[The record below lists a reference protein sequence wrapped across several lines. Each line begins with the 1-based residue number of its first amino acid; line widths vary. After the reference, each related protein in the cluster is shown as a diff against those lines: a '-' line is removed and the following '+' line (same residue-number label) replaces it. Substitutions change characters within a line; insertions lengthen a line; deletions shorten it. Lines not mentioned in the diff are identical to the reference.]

1 MTGSLKG
8 KTALVTG
15 GGSGVGLGCT
25 RRLLEEG
32 ARVTMA
38 ARRVEVL
45 ERAAERLRSEIA
57 GAEVTFERCDITIE
71 DDLAAAVESA
81 ADPEGRL
88 DIAVANAGSGVPGP
102 ILTLGGEHWRF
113 VNDLNIIGT
122 ALTIKRAALAMQQRG
137 GSIVAV
143 SSVEAFKVAR
153 YMAPYTVTKAAV
165 EALVHCAALELAPFG
180 IRVNC
185 IRPGYVPTEGAAL
198 GFTEEEAERL
208 IDITPLGRCG
218 SAEEIGDAVVYFS
231 ADSGAW
237 VTGQVLAVDGGMA
250 IPEGVS
256 FENLC
261 RRMYGDEVMDRCTGP
276 VGGRSSD
283 LVRGSD

>member
-1 MTGSLKG
+1 
-8 KTALVTG
+8 
-15 GGSGVGLGCT
+15 
-25 RRLLEEG
+25 
-32 ARVTMA
+32 MA
-38 ARRVEVL
+38 ARRVDVL
-45 ERAAERLRSEIA
+45 EQTAESLRSEIP
-57 GAEVTFERCDITIE
+57 GAQVGFHRCDITVE

-81 ADPEGRL
+81 ADPDGQL

-102 ILTLGGEHWRF
+102 ILTLGSEHWRF
-113 VNDLNIIGT
+113 VNDLNIVGT

-143 SSVEAFKVAR
+143 SSVEAFKTAR
-153 YMAPYTVTKAAV
+153 YMAPYTVTKAAL
-165 EALVHCAALELAPFG
+165 EALVRCAALELAPFE

-185 IRPGYVPTEGAAL
+185 IRPGYIPTEGAAL

-208 IDITPLGRCG
+208 IDITPLRRFG

-231 ADSGAW
+231 AKSGAW
-237 VTGQVLAVDGGMA
+237 VTGQVLAVDGGME

-261 RRMYGDEVMDRCTGP
+261 RRLYGDDLMDRCMGP
-276 VGGRSSD
+276 KAG
-283 LVRGSD
+283 

>member
-1 MTGSLKG
+1 MSGLLEG

-15 GGSGVGLGCT
+15 GGTGVGLGCT

-38 ARRVEVL
+38 ARRVDVL
-45 ERAAERLRSEIA
+45 EQTAERLRSEIA
-57 GAEVTFERCDITIE
+57 GAQVGLHRCDITVE
-71 DDLAAAVESA
+71 DELAAAVESA
-81 ADPEGRL
+81 AGPDGHL

-102 ILTLGGEHWRF
+102 ILTLGSEHWRF
-113 VNDLNIIGT
+113 VNDLNILGT

-143 SSVEAFKVAR
+143 SSVEAFKVAKF
-153 YMAPYTVTKAAV
+153 MAPYTVTKAAL
-165 EALVHCAALELAPFG
+165 EALVRCAALELAPFQ

-198 GFTEEEAERL
+198 GFTEEEAEEL
-208 IDITPLGRCG
+208 IELTPLGRWG

-231 ADSGAW
+231 AESGAW
-237 VTGQVLAVDGGMA
+237 VTGQVLAVDGGMV

-261 RRMYGDEVMDRCTGP
+261 RRLYGDDVMDRCTGP
-276 VGGRSSD
+276 KAD
-283 LVRGSD
+283 